1 VNYLFRF
8 NERINDLF
16 VLLKKTNN
24 LLYSFLKDKPN
35 YNEEELIKL
44 LESVELLLNNL
55 DKEIRLLKDLFE
67 EIRINGY
74 KFKDKNLLLLFYNY
88 YFLLKER
95 SFFLIKEELL
105 FDFLE
110 KLNFHIEKL
119 KEVIYGLLDKIKNE
133 RLVHSILKKFY
144 SIFSK
149 EQSHLEY
156 VINKTSFLI
165 DNYNKI
171 KINELIFTDLAVKK
185 IKKYKDKDHIKILF
199 LRLENLIREG
209 LNSNRIR
216 LFNRGLAKE
225 LGLIDYPNEHTR
237 ERFAIKP
244 IYKNTYLDSL
254 IVYDIFF
261 DHMGKD
267 KKDYEDY
274 WKGKIKRVK
283 KLEYLV
289 LNKELLA
296 FLLTKDSILIR
307 SFMNIVRD

>member
-244 IYKNTYLDSL
+244 IYKNAYLDSL

-274 WKGKIKRVK
+274 WKGKIKRVE